1 MTTNQQLK
9 TDVDAAVTAAATE
22 ALVGQATGKKF
33 YHSKTFWANVV
44 CAAAL
49 GLQMRYG
56 FVIGAELQALAL
68 TAINLVLRK
77 ITSQPVT
84 W

>member
-1 MTTNQQLK
+1 MSDIN
-9 TDVDAAVTAAATE
+9 TAISAATSE
-22 ALVGQATGKKF
+22 ALVSQMTGKKF
-33 YHSKTFWANVV
+33 YLSRTFWVNIV

-68 TAINLVLRK
+68 TAINLGLRK
-77 ITSQPVT
+77 ITNQPVT

>member
-1 MTTNQQLK
+1 M
-9 TDVDAAVTAAATE
+9 TDVNSAIAAAASD
-22 ALVGQATGKKF
+22 ALVSQVTGKKF
-33 YHSKTFWANVV
+33 YLSKTFWVNIV

-68 TAINLVLRK
+68 TAINLGLRK
-77 ITSQPVT
+77 ITNQPVT

>member
-1 MTTNQQLK
+1 M
-9 TDVDAAVTAAATE
+9 TDVNSAIAAAASD
-22 ALVGQATGKKF
+22 ALVSQVTGKKF
-33 YHSKTFWANVV
+33 YLSKTFWVNVV

-68 TAINLVLRK
+68 TAINLGLRK
-77 ITSQPVT
+77 ITNQPVT

>member
-1 MTTNQQLK
+1 MS
-9 TDVDAAVTAAATE
+9 DVNSAIAAAASD
-22 ALVGQATGKKF
+22 ALVSQVTGKRF
-33 YHSKTFWANVV
+33 YLSKTFWVNVV

-68 TAINLVLRK
+68 TAINLGLRK
-77 ITSQPVT
+77 ITNQPVT

>member
-1 MTTNQQLK
+1 MS
-9 TDVDAAVTAAATE
+9 DVNSAIAAAASD
-22 ALVGQATGKKF
+22 ALVSQVTGKKF
-33 YHSKTFWANVV
+33 YLSKTFWVNVV
-44 CAAAL
+44 CIAAL

-68 TAINLVLRK
+68 TAINLGLRK
-77 ITSQPVT
+77 ITNQPVT

>member
-1 MTTNQQLK
+1 MS
-9 TDVDAAVTAAATE
+9 DVNSAMAAAASD
-22 ALVGQATGKKF
+22 ALVSQVTGKKF
-33 YHSKTFWANVV
+33 YLSKTFWVNVV

-68 TAINLVLRK
+68 TAINLGLRK
-77 ITSQPVT
+77 ITNQPVT

>member
-1 MTTNQQLK
+1 MS
-9 TDVDAAVTAAATE
+9 DVNSAIAAAASD
-22 ALVGQATGKKF
+22 ALVSQVTGKKF
-33 YHSKTFWANVV
+33 YLSKTFWVNVV

-68 TAINLVLRK
+68 TAINLGLRK
-77 ITSQPVT
+77 ITNQPVT